1 MKAIIFFCFLGVGV
15 FAQSDL
21 DKILKGSEVLITG
34 LSILKNDKPEKPEG
48 DIVESVCIKN
58 KLPDK
63 VTLNLSGKDAKGN
76 TVVKTLVILSDG
88 KECLL
93 ELPKGVYSYEIVL
106 SNKEIFKRG
115 EYRFDESMTITVKA
129 P

>member
-1 MKAIIFFCFLGVGV
+1 MRVTLLFCLLTLSG

-21 DKILKGSEVLITG
+21 DKLIKSGEIIVAG
-34 LSILKNDKPEKPEG
+34 LAVFKDKDKAG
-48 DIVESVCIKN
+48 DTSTTIGKVCIKN
-58 KLPDK
+58 KLTDK
-63 VTLNLSGKDAKGN
+63 ITLNISGKEAGGN
-76 TVVKTLVILSDG
+76 PISKSLVILPDG

-106 SNKEIFKRG
+106 SNKDVFKRG
-115 EYRFDESMTITVKA
+115 EYRFEESMTITVKA

>member
-1 MKAIIFFCFLGVGV
+1 MKAAFLFCLFTLSG

-21 DKILKGSEVLITG
+21 DKLIKSGELIVTG
-34 LSILKNDKPEKPEG
+34 LAVFKDKDKAG
-48 DIVESVCIKN
+48 DTSTIIDKVCVKN
-58 KLPDK
+58 KLTDK
-63 VTLNLSGKDAKGN
+63 ITLNVSGKDIEGN
-76 TVVKTLVILSDG
+76 RITKSLVIVSDG

-93 ELPKGVYSYEIVL
+93 ELPKGIYSYEIVL